1 MKQAQDFR
9 EECESIEAL
18 LRKLSDKDFDRVG
31 GFKDW
36 TFNRILTHLHT
47 FNDAAYLALTQ
58 VSEGGDGFAEFTRNL
73 GAKAGAMD
81 MAQIEAEYCEG
92 LSGTALLDLWASFY
106 PKLADAF
113 AEADPKARLPW
124 FGPEM
129 SARSSITARL
139 METWSHAQAIYD
151 ELGLDRQSTDGI
163 ENIAVLGL
171 NTYGWTFINRKL
183 PVPDPRPQLVLTAP
197 SGAVWTL
204 GEEAGEERIS
214 GSAEEFCQVVTQ
226 TRNVADTSLEVSGEN
241 AKQWMAI
248 AQCFA
253 GAPNDPPPP
262 GTRKKR
268 ER

>member
-9 EECESIEAL
+9 EECASIEAL
-18 LRKLSDKDFDRVG
+18 LRTLEESDFARPTA
-31 GFKDW
+31 FKDW
-36 TFNRILTHLHT
+36 SFNRILTHLHT
-47 FNDAAYLALTQ
+47 FNDAAFLALDQ
-58 VSEGGDGFAEFTRNL
+58 VSASGEGFDNFKHNL
-73 GAKAGAMD
+73 GEKAGQMD
-81 MAQIEAEYCEG
+81 MAQIEAEYCDG
-92 LSGTALLDLWASFY
+92 LSGTALLDRWAGFY
-106 PKLADAF
+106 PSLADVF

-151 ELGLDRQSTDGI
+151 ELGLDRHSTDGI

-171 NTYGWTFINRKL
+171 NTYGWTFINRQL
-183 PVPDPRPQLVLTAP
+183 PVPEPRPQLVLTAP
-197 SGAVWTL
+197 SGALWVL
-204 GEEAGEERIS
+204 GEKAGDEHIT

-226 TRNVADTSLEVSGEN
+226 TRNVADTSLEVIGPN
-241 AKQWMAI
+241 AVQWMAF

-262 GTRKKR
+262 GMRRKR
-268 ER
+268 DG